1 MMRRWDRGLMLPLLI
16 AGLLSGCVTLSSLE
30 GYQPKTQDEAMIV
43 ASLMRIPNGIRN
55 RSVDQILQA
64 YTDDALIGNFHKYLG
79 VSGVGAQVNLSKRDL
94 VGVYTQI
101 FRASK
106 DIAVSVRNF
115 ELTVT
120 GDRAL
125 AEAMTELT
133 FKQEAGRK
141 ESKSDV
147 YRNEVLW
154 RIRRTPAGWRI
165 YEEIWQ

>member
-1 MMRRWDRGLMLPLLI
+1 MRRWDGGLMLPLLLAWI
-16 AGLLSGCVTLSSLE
+16 LSGCVTLSGLE
-30 GYQPKTQDEAMIV
+30 SYQPKTPDEAMIA

-64 YTDDALIGNFHKYLG
+64 YADDALIGNFHKYLG
-79 VSGVGAQVNLSKRDL
+79 AAGVGAQVNISKREL
-94 VGVYTQI
+94 FAVYTQI

-106 DIAVSVRNF
+106 DVSMLVRNF
-115 ELTVT
+115 QLTVS

-141 ESKSDV
+141 ESKADV

-154 RIRRTPAGWRI
+154 RIRRSPAGWRI